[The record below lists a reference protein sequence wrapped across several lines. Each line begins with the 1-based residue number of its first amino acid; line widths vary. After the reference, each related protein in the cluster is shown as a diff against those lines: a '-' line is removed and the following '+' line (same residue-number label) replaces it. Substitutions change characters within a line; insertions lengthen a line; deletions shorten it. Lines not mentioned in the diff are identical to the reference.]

1 MPGITRDEEMLT
13 SDSDGEMAQDAVA
26 YQLPVASLR
35 FVATVERA
43 ITLPPNAGSTLRGA
57 FGHALKEMGCLYRAQ
72 GRPCEGCVE
81 NEAAMAEER
90 PTRCVYGYLF
100 DTPRPPHTPLY
111 ERQQEVPH
119 PYVIRPAGGADAPPP
134 AADGSRV
141 YPPGARLEFEV
152 QLCGLALHLVGHVV
166 EGCVG
171 LARRGLGAGRGTAEV
186 REVWEQ
192 DPFGSERRPLP
203 FRLDRSTLTLVAGW
217 DEALAR
223 AQTLASGSVALRFL
237 TPSHLVRDG
246 APVRVP
252 EFAALGRALLRRLT
266 VLALFHG
273 GEVPADLFAL
283 LARHA
288 EGVRLV
294 SWQGEW
300 RDWERYSARQDRRMT
315 FGGFVG
321 TALYEGDVEPFLP
334 YLVYGQA
341 VHVGKRCTFGEGRYR
356 VIGAGLRDA

>member
-1 MPGITRDEEMLT
+1 MNSNDKPKT
-13 SDSDGEMAQDAVA
+13 SQ
-26 YQLPVASLR
+26 YNLPVASLR
-35 FVATVERA
+35 FVAVVERA
-43 ITLPPNAGSTLRGA
+43 ITLPPNAGSALRGA
-57 FGHALKEMGCLYRAQ
+57 FGYALKEAGCLYRRQ
-72 GRPCEGCVE
+72 GRPCDNCVE
-81 NEAAMAEER
+81 NAQALAEER

-100 DTPRPPHTPLY
+100 DTPRPPNTPLH

-119 PYVIRPAGGADAPPP
+119 LYVIRPVANGDGGE
-134 AADGSRV
+134 RV
-141 YPPGARLEFEV
+141 YRPDERLEFEIH
-152 QLCGLALHLVGHVV
+152 LFGLALSLVGHVV

-192 DPFGSERRPLP
+192 DPFGPERRPLP
-203 FRLDRSTLTLVAGW
+203 FRLDRSALTLVAGW
-217 DEALAR
+217 DDAVAR

-237 TPSHLVRDG
+237 TPTHLVRDG
-246 APVRVP
+246 DPVRVP
-252 EFAALGRALLRRLT
+252 EFAALARALLRRLT

-273 GEVPADLFAL
+273 GEAPSGLFAL

-315 FGGFVG
+315 FGGLVG
-321 TALYEGDVEPFLP
+321 TAVYEGDVEPFLP

-341 VHVGKRCTFGEGRYR
+341 VHAGKRCTFGEGRYR
-356 VIGAGLRDA
+356 VIGAGLPDM